1 VGVSVFRPDGTL
13 LIKDLNLRVLRA
25 SRLLVTGPNGYVFCC
40 CCCCYRMHIHT
51 THTHTHTHTHYRCGK
66 TSLFRIIRK
75 LWPLVTGTIRMP
87 SDKDIYFLSQVA
99 FVPQGTLRDLVRWP
113 LCGCVWSD
121 GSCVVGSQLCGQ
133 ILFHTPMHA
142 RAHIHTERERER
154 EGERHG
160 MCVCVCTHTY
170 CETWWKHIL
179 EVYFCIDLRS
189 KITMALTWRF
199 LGIQCIGF
207 CQTRFTS

>member
-1 VGVSVFRPDGTL
+1 VPPVSLSPAQTGMFL
-13 LIKDLNLRVLRA
+13 L
-25 SRLLVTGPNGYVFCC
+25 LLLLLSYA
-40 CCCCYRMHIHT
+40 HSHH

-142 RAHIHTERERER
+142 RAQRERERER
-154 EGERHG
+154 ERGR
-160 MCVCVCTHTY
+160 
-170 CETWWKHIL
+170 ETWYVCMCLYTHIL
-179 EVYFCIDLRS
+179 RDMVEAHPRS
-189 KITMALTWRF
+189 LF
-199 LGIQCIGF
+199 LY
-207 CQTRFTS
+207 